1 MRRLRMDFAMNRG
14 HEMTIDREDG
24 ISRSE
29 LDELELQMLRSQRIP
44 YLLPLDWYEI
54 DGTITFRYELTGS
67 KMMIHRLQQD
77 MLTMEQYYSLILAL
91 TDALLECKEYML
103 RPEGCLLNEQFM
115 FMGDRFGDLK
125 LIYVPLKDRGEE
137 RQYGEELLSLAVR
150 WTSYVE
156 PLDGA
161 GLKRILQLLQHN
173 RASLTELRDT
183 LLDLIA
189 KESPVI
195 HRPAVD
201 YAQTPKYSAE
211 RSIGSKPYSTN
222 DDAAHSSKLQMRQQ
236 FAEESTPQSIPLLS
250 APHISTMQQQES
262 HSRQHSNLDDGLPSR
277 YKHQE
282 EPSWSYEG
290 DEDNENDDN
299 KGRAKWIAGAAFLLV
314 TACIW
319 RFLYMDQPTQQN
331 LLISS
336 GLTLFALAGFIMIR
350 KRGSALLM
358 TKRDQPDME
367 EDFEP
372 HSSVLPPRFAW
383 SKPPAAEAL
392 EPLPATTESMGS
404 YSVPNPKLAANTE
417 ARVAL
422 PPTIQLSAND
432 EDSSHKTVMLG
443 TGARSAW
450 LARTWNGKEEQIALS
465 EDHFKIGRSGTGV
478 GYADDADGISR
489 LHLEIERIDGTHHAK
504 DLGSRNGS
512 LLNGKLMVPYK
523 SYKLE
528 FGDRIHLA
536 GDKGPL
542 YELKTG

>member
-44 YLLPLDWYEI
+44 YLLPMDWYEI

-103 RPEGCLLNEQFM
+103 RPEGCLLGEQFM
-115 FMGDRFGDLK
+115 FMGERFGDMK
-125 LIYVPLKDRGEE
+125 LVYVPLKDRGEE
-137 RQYGEELLSLAVR
+137 RYYGEELLSLAVR

-173 RASLTELRDT
+173 RASLTELRET

-189 KESPVI
+189 RESPVI

-201 YAQTPKYSAE
+201 YAQPPKYSVE
-211 RSIGSKPYSTN
+211 RSAGLPPYSANAT
-222 DDAAHSSKLQMRQQ
+222 AQISREQSKQVAKESFLQ
-236 FAEESTPQSIPLLS
+236 SVTPSS
-250 APHISTMQQQES
+250 APDILPMQQQES
-262 HSRQHSNLDDGLPSR
+262 HSMHNRNKDEVMNSYHKP
-277 YKHQE
+277 E
-282 EPSWSYEG
+282 EPSWSYEA
-290 DEDNENDDN
+290 DEDDENDVG
-299 KGRAKWIAGAAFLLV
+299 KGRGKWIAGAAFLLV

-319 RFLYMDQPTQQN
+319 GFLYMDQPTQQN

-350 KRGSALLM
+350 KKGKDLLM
-358 TKRDQPDME
+358 TKKEQSDME

-372 HSSVLPPRFAW
+372 HSSVLPSRFSW
-383 SKPPAAEAL
+383 SKPSDAVAL
-392 EPLPATTESMGS
+392 ELPPATTESMGS
-404 YSVPNPKLAANTE
+404 YSVSNPKPTANAE
-417 ARVAL
+417 ARASL
-422 PPTIQLSAND
+422 PPTTLLGAND
-432 EDSSHKTVMLG
+432 HDPSQKTVMLG

-450 LARTWNGKEEQIALS
+450 LSRTWNGKEEQIALVA
-465 EDHFKIGRSGTGV
+465 DLFKIGRSGDGV
-478 GYADDADGISR
+478 GYADHADGISR

-523 SYKLE
+523 AYKLE